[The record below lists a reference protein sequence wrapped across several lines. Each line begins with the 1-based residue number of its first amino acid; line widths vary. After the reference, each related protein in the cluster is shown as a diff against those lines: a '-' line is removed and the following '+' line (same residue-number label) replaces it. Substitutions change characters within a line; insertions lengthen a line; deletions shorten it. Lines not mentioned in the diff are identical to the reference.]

1 MHDLKEQ
8 HVEESKTK
16 KTITKVVLCRYSYC
30 SVKKC
35 HQGKVVSIKNPTMN
49 LNGNTTTPDIQVHG
63 GMKVMYG
70 DIGYHKYNNKTHDK
84 SCTRLRWL

>member
-1 MHDLKEQ
+1 MHDLKEL

-16 KTITKVVLCRYSYC
+16 KTAKVVLYCYSYC

-35 HQGKVVSIKNPTMN
+35 HQGKVVSIKNPTMS
-49 LNGNTTTPDIQVHG
+49 LNGNTTTPNIQVHG

-70 DIGYHKYNNKTHDK
+70 DIGYNK
-84 SCTRLRWL
+84 